1 METTTVFACFPGTEI
16 EEWIGYLNSQI
27 DLGKLSIY
35 VLEAPHVD
43 EVDLVKDHLNTVSDL
58 NHRRLPVFVSCRED
72 ILQGLESRGIDYT
85 LIYPNRSEKE
95 AWLRQCKAMDLGE
108 DLLRDLEE
116 NWDTWVDVC
125 HASNPKSRITTSA
138 GQSLTELL
146 QVSLPKE

>member
-16 EEWIGYLNSQI
+16 DAWIKHLNSQI
-27 DLGKLSIY
+27 DLGQLSIY

-58 NHRRLPVFVSCRED
+58 NRRRLPVFVSCRED

-85 LIYPNRSEKE
+85 LIYPNQSEKE
-95 AWLRQCKAMDLGE
+95 AWLKQCKGVDLGE

-116 NWDTWVDVC
+116 NWDTWVNVC
-125 HASNPKSRITTSA
+125 HTSNPKSRITIEA

-146 QVSLPKE
+146 RVSLPKE